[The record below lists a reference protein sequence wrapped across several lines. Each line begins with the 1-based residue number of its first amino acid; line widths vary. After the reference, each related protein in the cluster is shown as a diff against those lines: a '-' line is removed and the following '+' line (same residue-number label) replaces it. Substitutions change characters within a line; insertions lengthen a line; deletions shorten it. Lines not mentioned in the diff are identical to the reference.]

1 MSDPDISDDAPP
13 APAPVLPTGVP
24 LAVGLPQALAFRLA
38 RQHLVLPADDPVSV
52 ARTLLGAQAQ
62 VQSAAV
68 LQLRA
73 RTAGFPDAVLD
84 RALYTDRTLVRLWAQ
99 RSTLHLT
106 ARDDL
111 GLILALRR
119 LYAGGYHRWYAREGL
134 EPDQV
139 DRLVTAVAEAVAA
152 GPHSRMDLSR
162 LLTPRLG
169 AWAQPWL
176 EHSWGGIIK
185 LAAALGHVCHG
196 PARTEG
202 EAGVEALFVSLPRW
216 VDLPPV
222 PEGRV
227 AMAALLRRYLAVY
240 GPAGVGDF
248 RKFTGLPGAAV
259 PQAFADLGPELL
271 PVDLAGRRA
280 FVLAAD
286 EAALRT
292 AEPEPGHLTALPL
305 FDPWLLAHAD
315 TGQYLDD
322 RHRKA
327 VYRTAG
333 WISAVVL
340 RQGRVVATWTHRRTA
355 AGWCVTVQPL
365 ETLARRELA
374 PLRRRLALL
383 AGLRPGQIEVVVDKT
398 R

>member
-1 MSDPDISDDAPP
+1 MSLA
-13 APAPVLPTGVP
+13 AAP

-38 RQHLVLPADDPVSV
+38 RQHLVSPAADPLVA

-73 RTAGFPDAVLD
+73 RTAGFPDAVLE
-84 RALYTDRTLVRLWAQ
+84 RALYAERTLVKLWAQ
-99 RSTLHLT
+99 RSTLHL
-106 ARDDL
+106 AVRDDL

-119 LYAGGYHRWYAREGL
+119 IYSSGYHRWYAREGL

-139 DRLVTAVAEAVAA
+139 ERLVAAIAEAVAL

-169 AWAQPWL
+169 EWARPWL
-176 EHSWGGIIK
+176 EHSWGGVIK

-196 PARTEG
+196 PARTDG

-216 VDLPPV
+216 VELPPV
-222 PEGRV
+222 PDGRA
-227 AMAALLRRYLAVY
+227 AMMELLRRYLAVY
-240 GPAGVGDF
+240 GPAGVADF
-248 RKFTGLPGAAV
+248 RKFTGLPGETV
-259 PQAFADLGPELL
+259 PAAFADLAAELL

-280 FVLAAD
+280 YALAAD
-286 EAALRT
+286 EEALRG
-292 AEPEPGHLTALPL
+292 AEHETGHLTALPL

-315 TGQYLDD
+315 TAQYLDD

-355 AGWCVTVQPL
+355 AGWTVAVQPL
-365 ETLARRELA
+365 EKVARRELT
-374 PLRRRLALL
+374 PLRRRLAHL
-383 AGLRPGQIEVVVDKT
+383 AGLRPVQVEIKIDAT